1 MALDLQFTTN
11 FDLDSDSATFGK
23 FVFTDET
30 DYVSAGYDPANV
42 IGYFTIT
49 SPLGIYRT
57 GSFTTP
63 DTDGADP
70 NFVYDTL
77 DIPQVSIDQY
87 LLGGYSFQYNIRI
100 DGTEDF
106 STVVNYTF
114 CPPVT
119 IVSAAG
125 YIQQACESHTINSI
139 CQVLT
144 INNTTNYGAY
154 TTLEQEITLSPPAL
168 TSLPDVTANAAVLT
182 YTYYYVSVAYSIY
195 INSLV
200 TYVTGSVTVTVRVDL
215 TYTISVSPAKLAA
228 ELMSCFVR
236 MCQYYM
242 AQAALKG
249 GAYNLNP
256 VLQSDMAMVGIYINE
271 FNAATQIGEWVIA
284 ENLIPVIEGIINQYV
299 SCNCGCDTT
308 IPRYVEPYCNCDG
321 SGSGGSN
328 LVFQATYP
336 VVVTRTG
343 DTVRYSL
350 DPAFLASLEDLTQV
364 TIESSDA
371 SVEVGSSPNYD
382 LSVKN
387 SLAFT
392 ATFLYSAG
400 NDLSVTVTNVQ
411 RQGDRYIS
419 NFPAAAADIQVINYP
434 HGSIGALEAEY
445 AVFYVKNF
453 LTTAPGVEI
462 TDKLDVSELQ
472 ILNAG
477 ASATDFSQSSNYNL
491 ELFGRTTTGFYFRLV
506 DSDDG
511 LPVKLEVILDT
522 IASIKVTIKI
532 NQ

>member
-30 DYVSAGYDPANV
+30 DYVSAGYDPATV

-49 SPLGIYRT
+49 SPLGTYRT
-57 GSFTTP
+57 GSFASP

-77 DIPQVSIDQY
+77 DIPQIAIDQY
-87 LLGGYSFQYNIRI
+87 LLGGYTFTYNVRI
-100 DGTEDF
+100 AGTDEF
-106 STVVNYTF
+106 STVVNYTL
-114 CPPVT
+114 CPPTSV
-119 IVSAAG
+119 VSSLG
-125 YIQQACESHTINSI
+125 IIQDACESHTINSI
-139 CQVLT
+139 CNILDIT
-144 INNTTNYGAY
+144 NTTNYGAY
-154 TTLEQEITLSPPAL
+154 TTLTNEIVLSPPAL
-168 TSLPDVTANAAVLT
+168 TGLPDVTANALT
-182 YTYYYVSVAYSIY
+182 LSYQYYYVNVAYSIY

-249 GAYNLNP
+249 GAFNLNP

-308 IPRYVEPYCNCDG
+308 LPRYVEPYCNCDG

-350 DPAFLASLEDLTQV
+350 DPAFLASLEDLVQV
-364 TIESSDA
+364 TIESSDS

-419 NFPAAAADIQVINYP
+419 GFPAAAADIQVIGYP
-434 HGSIGALEAEY
+434 HGSVPALEGEN
-445 AVFYVKNF
+445 AVFLVKNF
-453 LTTAPGVEI
+453 LTTPPGVEI
-462 TDKLDVSELQ
+462 SDKIDLSELH

-477 ASATDFSQSSNYNL
+477 ASTTDFTQPSLYRV
-491 ELFGRTTTGFYFRLV
+491 ELMGRTTTGFYFQLF
-506 DSDDG
+506 DSVTGAAISMDSFISD
-511 LPVKLEVILDT
+511 LTSL
-522 IASIKVTIKI
+522 KVTVKI